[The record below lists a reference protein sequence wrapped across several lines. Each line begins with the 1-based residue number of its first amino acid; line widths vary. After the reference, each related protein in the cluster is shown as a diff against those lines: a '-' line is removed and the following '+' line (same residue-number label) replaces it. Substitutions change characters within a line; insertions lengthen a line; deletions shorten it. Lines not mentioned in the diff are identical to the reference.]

1 MANILIA
8 ADHAGYA
15 LKETLKQL
23 LKIKH
28 HNVEDFGT
36 DSDQSMDYPDVVHP
50 LARALATHEGNAL
63 GILICG
69 SGNGVCITANKH
81 PHIRAALAWTPELA
95 RLARLHNNANVLCL
109 PARFIDPGVAMQA
122 VEEFLNTNFEGGR
135 HAKRVEKI
143 EQF

>member
-15 LKETLKQL
+15 LKETIKQL
-23 LKIKH
+23 LKVKH
-28 HNVEDFGT
+28 HSVEDFGT

-50 LARALATHEGNAL
+50 LARALAKHEGSAL

-81 PHIRAALAWTPELA
+81 PHVRAALAWSAELA

-109 PARFIDPGVAMQA
+109 PARFIDPGEAMKA